1 MDNEKNAIL
10 DSYWVIPE
18 RFMAGA
24 YPSAI
29 RDDEAHLKAGWL
41 IHNGFSF
48 FLDLTEPGEYGLDP
62 YAPLLLRM
70 TAENKNTVT
79 HKRISIRDMDT
90 PTREDMVQ
98 ILDTID
104 SALKSGHRVYLH
116 CYGGIGRTGTV
127 VGCHLVRHGMDGETA
142 LGQITTWRQDI
153 PDGWRRS
160 PETEEQRQ
168 FMLGWIE

>member
-1 MDNEKNAIL
+1 MDNEENAIL

-48 FLDLTEPGEYGLDP
+48 FVDLTEPGEYGLDP

-142 LGQITTWRQDI
+142 LGQITTWRQNI
-153 PDGWRRS
+153 PEGWRRS

-168 FMLGWIE
+168 FVLGWIE

>member
-1 MDNEKNAIL
+1 MNFEENAIPS
-10 DSYWVIPE
+10 SYWVIPDQ
-18 RFMAGA
+18 FMAGP

-41 IHNGFSF
+41 IQNGFSF
-48 FLDLTEPGEYGLDP
+48 FLDLTEPGEYGLEP

-70 TAENKNTVT
+70 TAENDDTVT
-79 HKRISIRDMDT
+79 HKRLSIRDMDT
-90 PTREDMVQ
+90 PTWEEMVQ

-104 SALKSGHRVYLH
+104 AALESGHKIYLH

-127 VGCHLVRHGMDGETA
+127 VGCHLVRHGMDGDTA
-142 LGQITTWRQDI
+142 LGQIASWRQDI
-153 PDGWRRS
+153 QNSWRRS

-168 FMLGWIE
+168 FVLSWIE

>member
-1 MDNEKNAIL
+1 MNNEENAIPS
-10 DSYWVIPE
+10 SYWVIPDQ
-18 RFMAGA
+18 FMAGP

-41 IHNGFSF
+41 IQNGFSF
-48 FLDLTEPGEYGLDP
+48 FLDLTEPGEYSLEP

-70 TAENKNTVT
+70 TAENEDTVT
-79 HKRISIRDMDT
+79 HKRISIRDMDI
-90 PTREDMVQ
+90 PTREEMVQ

-104 SALKSGHRVYLH
+104 AALESGHKIYLH

-127 VGCHLVRHGMDGETA
+127 VGCHLVHHGMDGETA
-142 LGQITTWRQDI
+142 LDQIASWRLDI
-153 PDGWRRS
+153 PNGWRRS

-168 FMLGWIE
+168 FVLGWTE

>member
-1 MDNEKNAIL
+1 MNYKENAIPK
-10 DSYWVIPE
+10 SYWVIPD
-18 RFMAGA
+18 RFMAGG

-41 IHNGFSF
+41 IQNGFSF
-48 FLDLTEPGEYGLDP
+48 YIDLTEPGEYGLEP

-70 TAENKNTVT
+70 TAENEDTLT
-79 HKRISIRDMDT
+79 HRRMPIRDMDT
-90 PTREDMVQ
+90 PTREEMVR

-104 SALKSGHRVYLH
+104 AALESGHKVYLH

-142 LGQITTWRQDI
+142 LGQITSWRQDTT
-153 PDGWRRS
+153 DSWRRS

-168 FMLGWIE
+168 FVLNWKE

>member
-1 MDNEKNAIL
+1 MNFEENAIPS
-10 DSYWVIPE
+10 SYWVIPE
-18 RFMAGA
+18 WFMAGA

-29 RDDEAHLKAGWL
+29 RDDEAHLKAGRL
-41 IHNGFSF
+41 IQHGFSF
-48 FLDLTEPGEYGLDP
+48 FLDLTEPGEYGLEP

-70 TAENKNTVT
+70 TAENEQTLT
-79 HKRISIRDMDT
+79 HRRMPIRDMDT
-90 PTREDMVQ
+90 PTREEMVR

-104 SALKSGHRVYLH
+104 AALESGHKVYLH

-142 LGQITTWRQDI
+142 LGQITSWRQDT
-153 PDGWRRS
+153 PDSWRRS

-168 FMLGWIE
+168 FVLDWTE